1 MIETNISDLKDDV
14 WLHMIEPDISARII
28 DLKDNDWNQAG
39 KKPEI
44 AREPGQIIFK
54 IVREILKTVRE
65 HLSAG
70 PKGRFSLRPEAR
82 IFLIFEP
89 L

>member
-1 MIETNISDLKDDV
+1 MDTDLP
-14 WLHMIEPDISARII
+14 LRH
-28 DLKDNDWNQAG
+28 NQAG

-89 L
+89 LDAFIDHFLMIFSFFSSSTQFSFLS

>member
-1 MIETNISDLKDDV
+1 MRHSELKCV
-14 WLHMIEPDISARII
+14 ER
-28 DLKDNDWNQAG
+28 KQAG

-65 HLSAG
+65 HLFAG

>member
-1 MIETNISDLKDDV
+1 MIVEKNPFRGGHLAYPHLSKIANTPK
-14 WLHMIEPDISARII
+14 
-28 DLKDNDWNQAG
+28 QAG

>member
-1 MIETNISDLKDDV
+1 MVLVFNSSCKYRLSLK
-14 WLHMIEPDISARII
+14 
-28 DLKDNDWNQAG
+28 QAG

>member
-1 MIETNISDLKDDV
+1 MMNYLVGYNNLLD
-14 WLHMIEPDISARII
+14 
-28 DLKDNDWNQAG
+28 QAG